1 MDLIK
6 NIILT
11 SRPKQQIK
19 NILVIIPFILSVNL
33 WYALPS
39 NLIINLLTNVLVG
52 LVSFILGS
60 WFIYI
65 VNDYIDRNVDKNH
78 PKKSNKPITSN
89 KIPQILIILVS
100 AIVLISSISFGLIT
114 NSRFLLILCIYL
126 FLMTLY
132 SLIIKKVFLV
142 DIISIAIGYMIR
154 VYGGA
159 IIVVN
164 SMDETISISIWLI
177 LCTGFA
183 SLFVLSIKR
192 FSEFTNDKL
201 TSRSSLSGNKSKLLY
216 NSINL
221 NELLTYI
228 SYSFYCISI
237 NFSSIFSANTPS
249 DLSLLLTLPLVI
261 LGMRRF
267 KKDSL
272 NSSYGDQPEEIIFK
286 SKFIILIFFSWIII
300 SSLIIYVR
308 N

>member
-33 WYALPS
+33 WYSLPS
-39 NLIINLLTNVLVG
+39 NLIINLLTNVLIG

-65 VNDYIDRNVDKNH
+65 VNDYIDRNADKNH
-78 PKKSNKPITSN
+78 PKKSNKPIASN
-89 KIPQILIILVS
+89 KIPQKLIMLVS
-100 AIVLISSISFGLIT
+100 ALILISSVSFGLIT
-114 NSRFLLILCIYL
+114 SSRFLLILCIYIS
-126 FLMTLY
+126 LMTLY

-142 DIISIAIGYMIR
+142 DIISIAIGYMLR

-164 SMDETISISIWLI
+164 SIDETINVSIWLI

-221 NELLTYI
+221 NEFLTYI

-237 NFSSIFSANTPS
+237 NFSSIFSANTPP

>member
-33 WYALPS
+33 WYSLPS
-39 NLIINLLTNVLVG
+39 NLIINLLTNVLIG

-65 VNDYIDRNVDKNH
+65 VNDYIDRNADKNH
-78 PKKSNKPITSN
+78 PKKSNKPIASN
-89 KIPQILIILVS
+89 KIPQKLIMLVS
-100 AIVLISSISFGLIT
+100 ALILISSVSFGLIT
-114 NSRFLLILCIYL
+114 SSRFLLILCIYIS
-126 FLMTLY
+126 LMTLY

-142 DIISIAIGYMIR
+142 DIISIAIGYMLR

-159 IIVVN
+159 LIVVN
-164 SMDETISISIWLI
+164 SIDETINVSIWLI

-192 FSEFTNDKL
+192 FSEITNDKL

>member
-65 VNDYIDRNVDKNH
+65 VNDYIDRNVDKDH
-78 PKKSNKPITSN
+78 PEKSNRPITSN
-89 KIPQILIILVS
+89 KIPQKLIILVS
-100 AIVLISSISFGLIT
+100 AIILISSVSIGLIT
-114 NSRFLLILCIYL
+114 SSSFLLILCIYL
-126 FLMTLY
+126 LLMTLY

-142 DIISIAIGYMIR
+142 DIISIAIGYMLR

-164 SMDETISISIWLI
+164 SIEETISVSIWLI

-192 FSEFTNDKL
+192 FSEITNDKL

-249 DLSLLLTLPLVI
+249 DLSLILTLPLVI